1 MSKENDSFEQFIN
14 KTIASFK
21 QFSTDLL
28 NNKPLKSWL
37 LEVLVFIFIVGLIMF
52 LSIYLVIPSLS
63 GILLTLY
70 IVFIIAIIL
79 YGCISSI
86 LKLFEI
92 ASSITI
98 SLTMFTYIYG
108 ALFVCL
114 MLGLGLYLSSTYV
127 LPLVSGITLVLFLF
141 VLFFVYSSI
150 LIYLIVKFYEIVM
163 NEKYP
168 LGKYFTNW
176 FLFLLAGC
184 GIIALIFGG
193 IYVGSFLSSHLMIL
207 KILIVAVF
215 ILIISAIL
223 KKIPGLSKVTDLI
236 INIVLYIPCLVNSL
250 LEGIMGNF
258 TNIFL
263 IVLEIVLILLY
274 LFYPKIQSYLYLKD
288 AIQLINK
295 PVKLYEVN
303 SLGTTAQLNGSDDT
317 NYTYALS
324 FWFYLDAV
332 PPSINNSYTQE
343 GNILHLGKTPTIRYK
358 SMNNQIIISVA
369 NINPELPVDRV
380 ISKIPNIQLQKW
392 NQIIINNTGGTMDI
406 FYNGKLFESA
416 IEVVPYQTYDILEV
430 GQDNGISGGLGNLIY
445 YRHALDIYKIRH
457 LYNSFKHKDPPSLS
471 YPNKTIIPFS

>member
-1 MSKENDSFEQFIN
+1 M
-14 KTIASFK
+14 
-21 QFSTDLL
+21 
-28 NNKPLKSWL
+28 
-37 LEVLVFIFIVGLIMF
+37 
-52 LSIYLVIPSLS
+52 
-63 GILLTLY
+63 
-70 IVFIIAIIL
+70 
-79 YGCISSI
+79 
-86 LKLFEI
+86 
-92 ASSITI
+92 
-98 SLTMFTYIYG
+98 
-108 ALFVCL
+108 
-114 MLGLGLYLSSTYV
+114 
-127 LPLVSGITLVLFLF
+127 
-141 VLFFVYSSI
+141 
-150 LIYLIVKFYEIVM
+150 
-163 NEKYP
+163 
-168 LGKYFTNW
+168 
-176 FLFLLAGC
+176 
-184 GIIALIFGG
+184 
-193 IYVGSFLSSHLMIL
+193 
-207 KILIVAVF
+207 
-215 ILIISAIL
+215 
-223 KKIPGLSKVTDLI
+223 
-236 INIVLYIPCLVNSL
+236 
-250 LEGIMGNF
+250 
-258 TNIFL
+258 
-263 IVLEIVLILLY
+263 EIVLILLY